1 MVQWF
6 PDLRTLLWINT
17 NLRVEWKDIHLKPV
31 ILETVARVSSRIFVG
46 ELCHDENWYV
56 PFKSV
61 RCPLLMSATKRI
73 RTTIDYTVNFFIA
86 ATYLRMIPGPLRRI
100 GHWFVPQCREARRQF
115 HEARRVIAP
124 VIEKRR
130 ALRAE
135 ARSAGRQP
143 PNFHDAIDWVDQEAA
158 DRGVSFDPATFQL
171 MLAVAAIHT
180 TVDLCTEFI
189 LQLASN
195 PQYFAPIREEVASV
209 LKAEGWSKGSLYN
222 MKLLDSA
229 LKESQRHKPPGVG
242 RQIPVRGSEAHFAM
256 GSMCELTNYVV
267 S

>member
-1 MVQWF
+1 
-6 PDLRTLLWINT
+6 
-17 NLRVEWKDIHLKPV
+17 
-31 ILETVARVSSRIFVG
+31 
-46 ELCHDENWYV
+46 
-56 PFKSV
+56 
-61 RCPLLMSATKRI
+61 
-73 RTTIDYTVNFFIA
+73 
-86 ATYLRMIPGPLRRI
+86 MIPGPLRRI

-135 ARSAGRQP
+135 ALSAGRQP
-143 PNFHDAIDWVDQEAA
+143 PNFHDAIDWVDQEAV

-195 PQYFAPIREEVASV
+195 PGHFAAIREEVVSV
-209 LKAEGWSKGSLYN
+209 LKAEGWTKGSLYN

-242 RQIPVRGSEAHFAM
+242 E
-256 GSMCELTNYVV
+256 
-267 S
+267 

>member
-1 MVQWF
+1 MTQTVQLSPNPAVVPF
-6 PDLRTLLWINT
+6 TITHHLRAE
-17 NLRVEWKDIHLKPV
+17 RKDVQLKPV
-31 ILETVARVSSRIFVG
+31 ILETVAKVSSRVFVG
-46 ELCHDENWYV
+46 ELCHDEKWYV
-56 PFKSV
+56 LFRGVK
-61 RCPLLMSATKRI
+61 RHLLKRQNNKRI
-73 RTTIDYTVNFFIA
+73 RTTIDYTVNFFIS
-86 ATYLRMIPGPLRRI
+86 ATYLRMIPVPLRRI

-115 HEARRVIAP
+115 YEARRVIAP

-143 PNFHDAIDWVDQEAA
+143 PLFHDAIDWVDQEAI

-171 MLAVAAIHT
+171 MLSVAAIHT

-189 LQLASN
+189 LQLAAN
-195 PQYFAPIREEVASV
+195 PQYFAPIREEVVRV
-209 LKAEGWSKGSLYN
+209 LKAEGWTKGSLYN

-242 RQIPVRGSEAHFAM
+242 E
-256 GSMCELTNYVV
+256 
-267 S
+267 